1 MENNDVFIADYPYG
15 IFPSNH
21 TKIAKKEQPIYEE
34 SEPKPRVE
42 SSPDISKLLP
52 LITIMNSKKSLSQSE
67 MLSLILP
74 ILSGKE
80 INLSD
85 LIKKIGSSEKTEEA
99 EDISDNIKIS
109 SYKKIE

>member
-1 MENNDVFIADYPYG
+1 MENNDVFISDYPYG
-15 IFPSNH
+15 IFPANR
-21 TKIAKKEQPIYEE
+21 TKIIKKEQPIYEE
-34 SEPKPRVE
+34 IEPKPSAE
-42 SSPDISKLLP
+42 TSPDFSKLLP
-52 LITIMNSKKSLSQSE
+52 LITLMNSKKSLSQSE

-80 INLSD
+80 IDLSD
-85 LIKKIGSSEKTEEA
+85 LIKKIGSTEKTEEA